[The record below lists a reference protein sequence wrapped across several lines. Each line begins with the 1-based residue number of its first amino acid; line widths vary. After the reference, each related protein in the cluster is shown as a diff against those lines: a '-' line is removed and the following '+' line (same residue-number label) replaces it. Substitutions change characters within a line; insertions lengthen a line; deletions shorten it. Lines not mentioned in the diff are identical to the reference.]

1 MREDLVTEGI
11 HGGDVAMGLFKFF
24 GVTGGFVMTVAG
36 FVSSAPILKALV
48 GKKFYELDL
57 PILGLFNFICAE
69 GEGVL
74 ESCPTVG

>member
-11 HGGDVAMGLFKFF
+11 HGGDVAMSLFKFF

-36 FVSSAPILKALV
+36 FVSGAPILKALV
-48 GKKFYELDL
+48 GKKNYKLDL

-69 GEGVL
+69 GKGVL